1 MRGLE
6 TAAVRPA
13 PVAAHEATPLRGG
26 QRRRRGTQDGR
37 RPQDARTLTRGDG
50 SEDDNGGGAG
60 HGKIWQPTVSF
71 RYHAPGLRFSRARAK
86 LIDEI
91 TYTSGRC
98 YACRSR
104 NQLHRRPRLSW
115 PV

>member
-1 MRGLE
+1 MRPRRCVEDGGGG
-6 TAAVRPA
+6 AA
-13 PVAAHEATPLRGG
+13 LRMAE
-26 QRRRRGTQDGR
+26 

-50 SEDDNGGGAG
+50 SEDDSGGGAG
-60 HGKIWQPTVSF
+60 HEKIWQPTVSF

-104 NQLHRRPRLSW
+104 N
-115 PV
+115 